1 MRHAHP
7 TVSVKASWSGIP
19 GYTNSATLVTTT
31 AAANA
36 QLAIDRANAEAVKQA
51 AAAVAR
57 DVLRHANTGEI
68 E

>member
-1 MRHAHP
+1 
-7 TVSVKASWSGIP
+7 
-19 GYTNSATLVTTT
+19 VTTT

-57 DVLRHANTGEI
+57 DVLRNANTGEI